1 MSDVA
6 LSSPLNLG
14 KVQLRNRV
22 ALAPMA
28 GLTDVP
34 FRMLAWRFGAG
45 HMVSEMV
52 ASKLELWNTQ
62 KSQLRRIAVA
72 GSAPMAVQMAGN
84 DAAVMAET
92 ARRLTGEG
100 AALIDINFG
109 CPAKKVCRRAAGSAL
124 LADLDRI
131 ANIVEA
137 VAAAVTVPVTVKT
150 RTGLEVDDEYG
161 VDAAVAAQQAGAS
174 MVVMHGRSRACRFVG
189 PVRFQAVRKARR
201 RLTIPLLVNGDI
213 EDLTGALSAL
223 GQTSADGVMIGRG
236 AIGQP
241 WIFQVLAGGEL
252 PTVNERLIVMTEHLE
267 HMHQFYGLQQ
277 GVRIAR
283 KHIQAYLQNL
293 GVAELIPGFMR
304 LDTAFEQLTWL
315 RALTEPQILD
325 LQQHALLTHA
335 VAAN

>member
-34 FRMLAWRFGAG
+34 FRTLAWRFGAG

-213 EDLTGALSAL
+213 EDPTGALSAL

-252 PTVNERLIVMTEHLE
+252 PTVSERLVVMTEHLE

>member
-34 FRMLAWRFGAG
+34 FRTLAWRFGAG

-213 EDLTGALSAL
+213 EDLTGALLAL

-252 PTVNERLIVMTEHLE
+252 PTVSERLVVMTEHLE